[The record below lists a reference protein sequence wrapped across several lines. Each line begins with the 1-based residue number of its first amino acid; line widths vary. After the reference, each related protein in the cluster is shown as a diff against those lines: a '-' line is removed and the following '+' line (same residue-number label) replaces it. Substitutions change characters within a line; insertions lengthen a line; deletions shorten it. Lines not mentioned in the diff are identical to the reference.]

1 MRPAGFAASRCFG
14 VVGCLCLVLAAACSS
29 NGVDRSAGPASA
41 TSVPGAPESDRSARA
56 DGDRPLVVA
65 DRSDRAEPRTVIP
78 DFDRANPLFYDV
90 FGERYFVL
98 ESGEGY
104 AERGIASWYGEDFHG
119 LPTSG
124 GEPYDMYAM
133 TAAHRTLP
141 IPTWVEVT
149 NLANGKRIVV
159 KVNDRGPFV
168 DNRLIDLSF
177 RAAEYLGMVEAGTT
191 MVEVRALGVWNAG
204 PEAPAVP
211 ASADSEAQRL
221 GGGVS
226 TIGEAVAA
234 TPGPNAR
241 AFRQIYIQV
250 GAFAERANADQ
261 LADRLKRSGF
271 DNSFV
276 VTVDEGTGATHRVHI
291 GPLDDA
297 DHTDEVNAGLR
308 SIGINE
314 SRLVFSY

>member
-29 NGVDRSAGPASA
+29 NRVDRSAEPASA
-41 TSVPGAPESDRSARA
+41 TSVPNAPESDRSARA
-56 DGDRPLVVA
+56 DGEQSFIVA
-65 DRSDRAEPRTVIP
+65 ADSDRVEPLGVVT

-177 RAAEYLGMVEAGTT
+177 RAAEYLGMVEEGTT

-204 PEAPAVP
+204 SEAPAAP
-211 ASADSEAQRL
+211 ADTEAQRL

-226 TIGEAVAA
+226 TIGEAVTA
-234 TPGPNAR
+234 TPGPNTR

-261 LADRLKRSGF
+261 LADRLKRGGF
-271 DNSFV
+271 QNSFV
-276 VTVDEGTGATHRVHI
+276 VTVDEGARATHRVHI